1 MEHISFIQNTLDLS
15 IPVKEKTWQL
25 ANGTH
30 VILHSRGVVEFVPE
44 LDFESHRAIV
54 LSSGIHGN
62 ETSPIELL
70 DQIIADIQS
79 GRLSLSQPCLFIYG
93 HPAATHQHT
102 RFIDTNLNRL
112 FSHHQ
117 DENKDIVE
125 IDVANR
131 LMRSVDGF
139 FTKHNAEE
147 KWHLDLHCAIRSSQH
162 YTFAIHP
169 YNQHYKRSELLLDFL
184 SRSKIEACLYAEA
197 PASTFSWYSAEH
209 HGAHAATVELGKVS
223 KMGENDLTLLSE
235 FNEALRNMISHAD
248 YFEQASSDATLVE
261 YQVTRSIMKHSN
273 QFTFHFTSDLA
284 NFTSFTENDLL
295 ATDSDVKYTAQ
306 AGGESVVFP
315 NANVE
320 NGHRACLLVQKIE
333 KSKTN

>member
-1 MEHISFIQNTLDLS
+1 MDHISFIQNTLDLS
-15 IPVKEKTWQL
+15 TPFKKSSWLL
-25 ANGTH
+25 ANGTQA
-30 VILHSRGVVEFVPE
+30 IWHSRGVVEFIPH
-44 LDFESHRAIV
+44 LDFDSHSAVV

-70 DQIIADIQS
+70 DTIIEDIQS
-79 GRLSLSQPCLFIYG
+79 GELSLSHPCLFIYG

-112 FSHHQ
+112 FAHHQ
-117 DENKDIVE
+117 DENKTIVE
-125 IDVANR
+125 IDLANR
-131 LMRSVDGF
+131 LMRSVDSF
-139 FTKHNAEE
+139 FTKHNVEE

-169 YNQHYKRSELLLDFL
+169 HNQHYKRSELLLDFL
-184 SRSKIEACLYAEA
+184 SRSKIEACLFSEA

-223 KMGENDLTLLSE
+223 RMGENDLALLSE
-235 FNEALRNMISHAD
+235 FNEALRDMLSHAD
-248 YFEQASSDATLVE
+248 YFEQVPVDSTLVE
-261 YQVTRSIMKHSN
+261 YQVTRSIMKNSE
-273 QFTFHFTSDLA
+273 QFSFHFPSDLA
-284 NFTSFTENDLL
+284 NFTLFTENDLL
-295 ATDSDVKYTAQ
+295 ATDGDVQYTAQ

-333 KSKTN
+333 KTKTQ